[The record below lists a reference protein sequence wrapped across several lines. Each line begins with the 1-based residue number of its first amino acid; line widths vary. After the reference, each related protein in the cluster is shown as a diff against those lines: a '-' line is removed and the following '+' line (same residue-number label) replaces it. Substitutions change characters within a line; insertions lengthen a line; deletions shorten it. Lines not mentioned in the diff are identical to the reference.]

1 MTNLRSRASDR
12 SGLALRNPMVGAAA
26 FVALVGLWG
35 CSSGGGGTGAGG
47 SGGSGGATSAAGA
60 GGGAAL
66 AGPCD
71 LAVRV
76 GGFAIQLNEAHT
88 SISGGVRDAVRGP
101 DVWQQEGAAE
111 GGCRLMVGPSFTC
124 TPTCAQ
130 YCNGPNQC
138 VAEPRFQSAGDVT
151 VSGVGS
157 SPIVAQPLGNQYAP
171 VLPSGLAFP
180 PFAPGAA
187 VSLAAAGA
195 TIPGFSLAGQG
206 IEPLTFAGTGLKVQG
221 GKAFSFSWTAPAQA
235 GAATIFARLEI
246 GHHGGV
252 AARVECVLPDTGS
265 GQIPAALVSAL
276 VAKGIHGFPAFSLTR
291 ETVDSTT
298 IATGCVDLTVA
309 SPVERTVVACTSS
322 DDATCIV
329 SCNCG
334 GVQTACAGDSTDVP
348 CPSSKTCRMDYTC
361 S

>member
-1 MTNLRSRASDR
+1 MTNSR
-12 SGLALRNPMVGAAA
+12 SGASALLAAA
-26 FVALVGLWG
+26 SLVGLFG

-47 SGGSGGATSAAGA
+47 SGANGGATGAAGT
-60 GGGAAL
+60 GGGATL

-71 LAVRV
+71 LAARV
-76 GGFAIQLNEAHT
+76 GGFAVQLNEAHT
-88 SISGGVRDAVRGP
+88 SFGGGVRDAVRGQ
-101 DVWQQEGAAE
+101 DVWQPSGTAE

-124 TPTCAQ
+124 APACTQPQ
-130 YCNGPNQC
+130 ICNGPNQC

-151 VSGVGS
+151 VTGLGASA
-157 SPIVAQPLGNQYAP
+157 IVAQPLGNQYAP

-187 VSLAAAGA
+187 VGVSAAGA
-195 TIPGFSLAGQG
+195 TIPGFTLAGQG
-206 IEPLTFAGTGLKVQG
+206 IEPLAFTGTGLKVQG
-221 GKAFSFSWTAPAQA
+221 GKAFSFTWTAPAQA

-252 AARVECVLPDTGS
+252 AARIECTLPDTGS
-265 GQIPAALVSAL
+265 GQISAALVSAL

-291 ETVDSTT
+291 QTVDSTT

-309 SPVERTVVACTSS
+309 SPVERPVVACTSS

-334 GVQTACAGDSTDVP
+334 GMLTVCPGDPGDVP
-348 CPSSKTCRMDYTC
+348 CPSTKTCQMDYTC
-361 S
+361 K